1 MQLQAESIETL
12 ENSLSNQRD
21 QLNSKTQDAEDL
33 RNMVSKL
40 EKELNQK
47 MEEIAEHES
56 INETLHVQ
64 VEQENIQKNKL
75 SGELKEAQEKAA
87 NREEAMELA
96 KKELEDQIQNL
107 KEEMIKNKLD
117 SDCQIQCLNEQN
129 KKQLA
134 TVREEHQQALK
145 AKDVEFDEQT
155 KIQDELNM
163 AIQDLQ
169 LNKSDNE
176 KKIKELQ
183 AKYEEKEKE
192 L

>member
-1 MQLQAESIETL
+1 
-12 ENSLSNQRD
+12 
-21 QLNSKTQDAEDL
+21 
-33 RNMVSKL
+33 MVSKL

-47 MEEIAEHES
+47 IEEIAEHES

-96 KKELEDQIQNL
+96 EKELQDQIQNL

-117 SDCQIQCLNEQN
+117 TDCQIQCLNEQN
-129 KKQLA
+129 EKQLA
-134 TVREEHQQALK
+134 AVREEHHQALK
-145 AKDVEFDEQT
+145 AKDIEFDEQA
-155 KIQDELNM
+155 KIQGELNV

-169 LNKSDNE
+169 QNKSDNE
-176 KKIKELQ
+176 KRIEKLQ